1 MNVEANDL
9 ACVFGPCGESGMI
22 GRVLWPHDVSEV
34 FGQRW
39 VVRFKTIGECIVAD
53 AYMMHLSVDPRQD
66 PDARE
71 LLDRAGQVA
80 WDLWSAPPEVDL

>member
-22 GRVLWPHDVSEV
+22 GRVLWPHDVSSTLG
-34 FGQRW
+34 FRW

-53 AYMMHLSVDPRQD
+53 AHMMCLTVDPHQD
-66 PDARE
+66 PSARE
-71 LLDRAGQVA
+71 LLDSAGRLA
-80 WDLWSAPPEVDL
+80 WDRWSAPPAVDL